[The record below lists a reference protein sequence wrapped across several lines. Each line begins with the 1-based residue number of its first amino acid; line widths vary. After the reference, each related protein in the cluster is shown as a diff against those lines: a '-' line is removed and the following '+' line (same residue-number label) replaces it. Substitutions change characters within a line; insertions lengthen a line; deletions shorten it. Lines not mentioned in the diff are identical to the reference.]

1 MFLLDTDTLIYS
13 LKGHCAVVENFRIH
27 ADAPKAISVIT
38 YGEMLHGAHKSQ
50 RVSQNLAKVQHL
62 RELFPVIEVSCA
74 VMETFGRIKAEIGRE
89 GIVVDDF
96 DLIIGATA
104 LQSGY
109 CVVTNNVRNF
119 DHIPGLSV
127 VNWTVRNDDAGQH

>member
-13 LKGHCAVVENFRIH
+13 LKGHPAVVENFRIH

-38 YGEMLHGAHKSQ
+38 YGELLHGAHKSQ

-74 VMETFGRIKAEIGRE
+74 VMETFGRIKAEIGRQ
-89 GIVVDDF
+89 GLVVDDF
-96 DLIIGATA
+96 DLIIAATA
-104 LQSGY
+104 LVLGY
-109 CVVTNNVRNF
+109 CLVTNNVRHF
-119 DHIPGLSV
+119 DRITGLAFA
-127 VNWTVRNDDAGQH
+127 NWTGRQ